1 MKTSVAL
8 KASIKPSIKK
18 EHIMIE
24 QTLTQLRQLK
34 LSGMAN
40 ALASQIEQPGTYE
53 ALSFEERV
61 QLLTDSEQLDRNQRK
76 QQRLLKAARLKI
88 DANPKDIDY
97 QHPRGLQQAMM
108 ATLLQ
113 LEWINKSQNLLI
125 TGPCGSGKTYIAC
138 ALAHAACMKG
148 YRVKYYR
155 LSRLL
160 LELTQSKADGSY
172 SKALQALSKLDLM
185 VLDDWGLEPLNAAQR
200 NDLME
205 IMDDRHGCSS
215 TVMISQLPTDQWYQ
229 AIGDNTL
236 ADAILDRL
244 MHNAHRI
251 KLKGESMRKL
261 QSIID

>member
-1 MKTSVAL
+1 MKTYVAL
-8 KASIKPSIKK
+8 KASINHPTDK
-18 EHIMIE
+18 ETIMIE

-40 ALASQIEQPGTYE
+40 ALVTQAEQPSTYE
-53 ALSFEERV
+53 ALCFEERL
-61 QLLTDSEQLDRNQRK
+61 QLLTDSEQLDRNRRK

-97 QHPRGLQQAMM
+97 QHPRGLKQSLVAS
-108 ATLLQ
+108 LLQ
-113 LEWINKSQNLLI
+113 ADWIRKHQNLLI

-172 SKALQALSKLDLM
+172 SKALQALSKLD
-185 VLDDWGLEPLNAAQR
+185 VL
-200 NDLME
+200 
-205 IMDDRHGCSS
+205 
-215 TVMISQLPTDQWYQ
+215 
-229 AIGDNTL
+229 
-236 ADAILDRL
+236 ILDL
-244 MHNAHRI
+244 C
-251 KLKGESMRKL
+251 EQ
-261 QSIID
+261 QSYVE